1 MNQITITWLCVVAA
15 VAMAAVGIKLAVDSR
30 RPRGT
35 DPQQIQ
41 GLITHGV
48 EAADR
53 RDAAAMGHL
62 ISSHYRDSLGMS
74 DVSLRYQIN
83 DFFRRQSAIQVN
95 LPPDRLK
102 IDVQPGGKTA
112 TAQFHVAVSTQGT
125 GGSTTT
131 ELDMTVQLAKE
142 PVYYYW
148 LFPGEEWR
156 VTSAENYGALEGL

>member
-1 MNQITITWLCVVAA
+1 MNQKTITWLCVVAA
-15 VAMAAVGIKLAVDSR
+15 VAMAAVGIKLAVDAR
-30 RPRGT
+30 RPRGS
-35 DPQQIQ
+35 DVQQIQ
-41 GLITHGV
+41 GLIERGAT
-48 EAADR
+48 AADR

-83 DFFRRQSAIQVN
+83 DFFRRQSAIQVT

-102 IDVQPGGKTA
+102 IDVQPAGKTA
-112 TAQFHVAVSTQGT
+112 AAQFHVVVATQGS
-125 GGSTTT
+125 GGSMTT
-131 ELDMTVQLAKE
+131 ELDMTLQFAKE